1 MEQSIVNAFTE
12 SIQAIMK
19 ESVAKMA
26 EEARKFIIVATA
38 LVKLPVA
45 VPPVSVPVHVP
56 DGAQPPHQRPE
67 TTFQERTQKILNGIM
82 EDIGELNSRVDRM
95 QHHTPD
101 WDDLNFP
108 IPWTTLP
115 VEEVTQRR
123 KQEDGEFVFH
133 EHTNELVLP
142 ATRVIHLDVANPQ
155 KEKEK
160 EKEKEVKEEVEE
172 EVKEEVKET
181 EEEEEEEAE
190 KGDVEM
196 EEVKEEEAKQGGEPE
211 EADDEME
218 EVEEEEELEELEFQG
233 NTYYRDSESNIYK
246 ADKTGQVDD
255 TPIGRWVKQ
264 SIKFYPV

>member
-45 VPPVSVPVHVP
+45 VPPVSVPLHVP

-155 KEKEK
+155 KEKEVK
-160 EKEKEVKEEVEE
+160 EEVKEEVEE
-172 EVKEEVKET
+172 EIKET